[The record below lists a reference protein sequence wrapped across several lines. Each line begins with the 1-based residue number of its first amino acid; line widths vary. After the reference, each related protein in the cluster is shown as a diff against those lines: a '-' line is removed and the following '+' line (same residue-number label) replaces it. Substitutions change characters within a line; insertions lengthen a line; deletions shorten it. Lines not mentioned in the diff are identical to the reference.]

1 MVYYANKLLLP
12 LSSAS
17 SITGFMILLI
27 INTQIISGFFLLWY
41 FIPEPGLCIDLREE
55 MMNDT
60 RFGLEVYFIHVRG
73 VDVLFL
79 LSYAHIL
86 KKIFLKN
93 YITQESE
100 GWALGGY
107 SFLLFH

>member
-1 MVYYANKLLLP
+1 
-12 LSSAS
+12 
-17 SITGFMILLI
+17 
-27 INTQIISGFFLLWY
+27 
-41 FIPEPGLCIDLREE
+41 
-55 MMNDT
+55 MNDT